1 MNRRPVRL
9 VAIALAAVLG
19 VVTGLWCEQLTGV
32 RQGVDTRISSLT
44 VMPDDRTIVVMAG
57 GHDRV
62 SAVETPTEVRI
73 TRHTTWEP
81 FTACFEACDDT
92 SLAVHLHAPLGGRSI
107 VDTSD
112 GASMPPAAQRI
123 LRPSAIPTGLV
134 TNTTWAH
141 SITDRAQRSAGHMSM
156 LHVPHLVDRDQG
168 RSDDRVA
175 TPERDHPRLPRLHR
189 CPRSHLVRPRC
200 VNHDRY
206 RGGWREHRRPGDD
219 ADNDREQPHLSLV
232 ALRPLQPPSVPLRG
246 EFT

>member
-134 TNTTWAH
+134 HQYDVGTFDYGPGTTVGWTYVQYYTYRT
-141 SITDRAQRSAGHMSM
+141 SWIVIRE
-156 LHVPHLVDRDQG
+156 G
-168 RSDDRVA
+168 R
-175 TPERDHPRLPRLHR
+175 TP
-189 CPRSHLVRPRC
+189 
-200 VNHDRY
+200 
-206 RGGWREHRRPGDD
+206 
-219 ADNDREQPHLSLV
+219 
-232 ALRPLQPPSVPLRG
+232 ALRLQSVTIRG
-246 EFT
+246 YPGSMDATGVTWYDPGASTMIDIAVVGGSIGDPATMLTTIANSLT